1 MTAVLQARPTSTQ
14 ATTGKTSEKSARHHV
29 VIVGGG
35 FGGLYAAKAL
45 DAANVKVTLIDKRNF
60 HLFQPL
66 LYQVATGGL
75 SAGDISSPL
84 RSVLSK
90 QKNVRVLMGEVVG
103 IEPKANQIR
112 LKSGE
117 AIGYDSLIMATG
129 SSHHYFGK
137 DEWSDIA
144 PGMKT
149 IEDALEVRRRIF
161 LAFEAAEQETDPA
174 RRKALLT
181 FFIVGGGPTG
191 VELAGALAELAYETL
206 SEDFRSINPGE
217 TKVVL
222 LEGMDRV
229 LPPYPGDLSVAAKK
243 SLEKLGV
250 EVRTGTLVTNIE
262 GDTVTLK
269 TGTKEDPKEEKVQAF
284 TVLWAAGIKASP
296 MGKAIADQTGAQLD
310 RIGRII
316 VEPDLSVPG
325 CPNIFIAGDLAHYAH
340 QSDSPLPGTASTAM
354 QQGEYLAKS
363 LKQRL
368 AKKQISAF
376 EYKDKGSMAVIGRNE
391 AVADLGFT
399 KLSGF
404 PAWIIWIFVHIYYL
418 IEFDNKLL
426 VMLQWGWHYFT
437 SQRGARLITGD
448 ATIPALSA
456 LVIDE
461 MSLGEESLPNA
472 DNAEVAEA

>member
-1 MTAVLQARPTSTQ
+1 MTAVLQKKPV
-14 ATTGKTSEKSARHHV
+14 TTTFDNTALHHV

-45 DAANVKVTLIDKRNF
+45 GKANVKVTLIDKRNF

-84 RSVLSK
+84 RAILSK
-90 QKNVRVLMGEVVG
+90 QKNVQVLMGEVIG
-103 IEPKANQIR
+103 IEPDDKKVQLRN
-112 LKSGE
+112 GE
-117 AIGYDSLIMATG
+117 MVGYDSLIVATG

-137 DEWSDIA
+137 DEWSAIA

-161 LAFEAAEQETDPA
+161 LAFEAAETETDPA
-174 RRKALLT
+174 RREALLT

-191 VELAGALAELAYETL
+191 VELSGAIAELAYETL
-206 SEDFRSINPGE
+206 REDFRSINPEE

-229 LPPYPGDLSVAAKK
+229 LPPYPGDLSIAAKK

-250 EVRTGTLVTNIE
+250 EVRTKTLVTNIE
-262 GDTVTLK
+262 GDIVTLK
-269 TGTKEDPKEEKVQAF
+269 SGDAEEKVQAF

-296 MGKAIADQTGAQLD
+296 MGKAIAQKTGAELD

-325 CPNIFIAGDLAHYAH
+325 CPSIFIAGDLAHYAH
-340 QSDSPLPGTASTAM
+340 NNDGPVPGTASTAM
-354 QQGEYLAKS
+354 QQGEYLAASIQKRVS
-363 LKQRL
+363 NKFV
-368 AKKQISAF
+368 SNY
-376 EYKDKGSMAVIGRNE
+376 EYKDQGSLAVIGRNE
-391 AVADLGFT
+391 AVASLGFAN
-399 KLSGF
+399 LSGF

-448 ATIPALSA
+448 DSIPALSA

-461 MSLGEESLPNA
+461 MALEKKKAKES
-472 DNAEVAEA
+472 AEVANAA

>member
-1 MTAVLQARPTSTQ
+1 MTAVLQNKPVSVT
-14 ATTGKTSEKSARHHV
+14 ATESRQKHHV

-45 DAANVKVTLIDKRNF
+45 GDAADVKVTLIDKRNF

-84 RSVLSK
+84 RAVLSK
-90 QKNVRVLMGEVVG
+90 QKNVQVLMGEVVG
-103 IEPKANQIR
+103 IEPKAQQVT
-112 LKSGE
+112 LKNGE
-117 AIGYDSLIMATG
+117 AVAYDSLIMATG

-161 LAFEAAEQETDPA
+161 LAFEAAEKETDPA
-174 RRKALLT
+174 RREALLT
-181 FFIVGGGPTG
+181 FFVVGGGPTG
-191 VELAGALAELAYETL
+191 VELSGALAELAYETL
-206 SEDFRSINPGE
+206 REDFRSINPSE
-217 TKVVL
+217 TRIVL

-229 LPPYPGDLSVAAKK
+229 LPPYPGDLSIAAKK

-250 EVRTGTLVTNIE
+250 EVRTNTLVTNIE

-269 TGTKEDPKEEKVQAF
+269 CDGKEEQAQAF

-296 MGKAIADQTGAQLD
+296 LGKAIADRTGAELD
-310 RIGRII
+310 RIGRVI

-340 QSDSPLPGTASTAM
+340 QGEGPLPGTAATAM
-354 QQGEYLAKS
+354 QQGNYLAKS
-363 LKQRL
+363 IKRRL
-368 AKKQISAF
+368 ANRSVPSF
-376 EYKDKGSMAVIGRNE
+376 EYKDNGSLAVIGRNE
-391 AVADLGFT
+391 AVADLGFARF
-399 KLSGF
+399 SGF
-404 PAWIIWIFVHIYYL
+404 PAWIVWIFIHIYYL

-448 ATIPALSA
+448 DSIPALSN
-456 LVIDE
+456 LVIEE
-461 MSLGEESLPNA
+461 MNERKAASSEKAEMANA
-472 DNAEVAEA
+472 

>member
-1 MTAVLQARPTSTQ
+1 MTTVLRNRPVSIT
-14 ATTGKTSEKSARHHV
+14 ATESQQKHHV

-45 DAANVKVTLIDKRNF
+45 GDAADVKVTLIDKRNF

-84 RSVLSK
+84 RAVLSK
-90 QKNVRVLMGEVVG
+90 QKNVQVLMGEVVG
-103 IEPKANQIR
+103 IEPDAQQVM
-112 LKSGE
+112 LKNGE
-117 AIGYDSLIMATG
+117 SVAYDSLIIATG

-161 LAFEAAEQETDPA
+161 LAFEAAEKETDPA
-174 RRKALLT
+174 RREALLT

-206 SEDFRSINPGE
+206 REDFRSINPGE

-250 EVRTGTLVTNIE
+250 EVRTNTLVTNIE

-269 TGTKEDPKEEKVQAF
+269 CDGQEEKAQAF

-296 MGKAIADQTGAQLD
+296 LGKAIADQTGAELD
-310 RIGRII
+310 RIGRVI

-340 QSDSPLPGTASTAM
+340 QGDGPLPGTAATAM
-354 QQGEYLAKS
+354 QQGNYLAKS
-363 LKQRL
+363 VKRRL
-368 AKKQISAF
+368 ANRSVPSF
-376 EYKDKGSMAVIGRNE
+376 EYKDNGSLAVIGRNE
-391 AVADLGFT
+391 AVADLGFARF
-399 KLSGF
+399 SGF
-404 PAWIIWIFVHIYYL
+404 PAWIVWIFIHIYYL

-448 ATIPALSA
+448 DSIPALSN
-456 LVIDE
+456 LVIEE
-461 MSLGEESLPNA
+461 MNDRKAS
-472 DNAEVAEA
+472 NAEKAEMVNV

>member
-1 MTAVLQARPTSTQ
+1 MTAVLQNRPAITS
-14 ATTGKTSEKSARHHV
+14 ATTGKKSQHHV

-45 DAANVKVTLIDKRNF
+45 GKADVKVTLIDKRNF

-84 RSVLSK
+84 RAILSK
-90 QKNVRVLMGEVVG
+90 QKNVQVLMGEVIG
-103 IEPKANQIR
+103 LDPKVQEVK
-112 LKSGE
+112 LKNGE
-117 AIGYDSLIMATG
+117 TVSYDSLIMATG

-161 LAFEAAEQETDPA
+161 LAFEAAETETDPA
-174 RRKALLT
+174 RREALLT

-191 VELAGALAELAYETL
+191 VELSGAIAELAYETL
-206 SEDFRSINPGE
+206 REDFRSINPGE

-229 LPPYPGDLSVAAKK
+229 LPPYPGDLSIAAKK

-250 EVRTGTLVTNIE
+250 EVRTNTLVTNIE

-269 TGTKEDPKEEKVQAF
+269 NGDSFEEVQAF

-296 MGKAIADQTGAQLD
+296 LGKAISEQTGAELD
-310 RIGRII
+310 RIGRVI

-325 CPNIFIAGDLAHYAH
+325 YPNLFIAGDLAHYAH
-340 QSDSPLPGTASTAM
+340 NNDGPIPGTAATAM
-354 QQGEYLAKS
+354 QQGDYLADAIK
-363 LKQRL
+363 RRV
-368 AKKQISAF
+368 AKKPVSDFQ
-376 EYKDKGSMAVIGRNE
+376 YKDNGSLAVIGRNE
-391 AVADLGFT
+391 AVANLGFA

-418 IEFDNKLL
+418 VEFDNKLL

-448 ATIPALSA
+448 DSIPALSA

-461 MSLGEESLPNA
+461 MTMGEKAAAA
-472 DNAEVAEA
+472 DASEMVEA

>member
-1 MTAVLQARPTSTQ
+1 MTAVLQNRPVSASATASKQ
-14 ATTGKTSEKSARHHV
+14 ALHHV

-45 DAANVKVTLIDKRNF
+45 GKAAVKVTLIDKRNF

-84 RSVLSK
+84 RAILSK
-90 QKNVRVLMGEVVG
+90 QKNVQVLMGEVTG
-103 IEPKANQIR
+103 IEAAAQQVR
-112 LKSGE
+112 LKNGE
-117 AIGYDSLIMATG
+117 IVSYDSLIVATG

-137 DEWSDIA
+137 DEWSAIA

-161 LAFEAAEQETDPA
+161 LAFEAAEKETDPA
-174 RRKALLT
+174 RREALLT
-181 FFIVGGGPTG
+181 FFIVGAGPTG
-191 VELAGALAELAYETL
+191 VELSGALAELAYETL
-206 SEDFRSINPGE
+206 REDFRSINPSE
-217 TKVVL
+217 TKIVL

-229 LPPYPGDLSVAAKK
+229 LPPYPNDLSAAAKK

-250 EVRTGTLVTNIE
+250 EVRTKTLVTNIE

-269 TGTKEDPKEEKVQAF
+269 SGDREEKVQAF

-296 MGKAIADQTGAQLD
+296 LGKAIAEQTGAAID
-310 RIGRII
+310 RIGRVI

-325 CPNIFIAGDLAHYAH
+325 HPNLFIAGDLAHYAH
-340 QSDSPLPGTASTAM
+340 NHDGPLPGTASTAM
-354 QQGEYLAKS
+354 QQGNYLATS
-363 LKQRL
+363 IQRRL
-368 AKKQISAF
+368 ANKIVSAF
-376 EYKDKGSMAVIGRNE
+376 DYKDNGSLAVIGRNE
-391 AVADLGFT
+391 AVAALGFAN
-399 KLSGF
+399 LSGF
-404 PAWIIWIFVHIYYL
+404 PAWIIWTFVHIYYL

-426 VMLQWGWHYFT
+426 VMMQWGWHYFT

-448 ATIPALSA
+448 DSIPALSA
-456 LVIDE
+456 LVLEE
-461 MSLGEESLPNA
+461 MSGGKA
-472 DNAEVAEA
+472 DANSPEMVEA

>member
-1 MTAVLQARPTSTQ
+1 MTAVLQKKPVTAAVDST
-14 ATTGKTSEKSARHHV
+14 AALHHV

-45 DAANVKVTLIDKRNF
+45 GKANVKVTLIDKRNF

-84 RSVLSK
+84 RAILSK
-90 QKNVRVLMGEVVG
+90 QKNVQVLMGEVIG
-103 IEPKANQIR
+103 IEPDTQEIQLR
-112 LKSGE
+112 SGE
-117 AIGYDSLIMATG
+117 TVSYDSLIVATG

-161 LAFEAAEQETDPA
+161 LAFEAAETETDPA
-174 RRKALLT
+174 RREALLT
-181 FFIVGGGPTG
+181 FFIVGAGPTG
-191 VELAGALAELAYETL
+191 VELSGAIAELAYETL
-206 SEDFRSINPGE
+206 REDFRSINPGE

-250 EVRTGTLVTNIE
+250 EVRTKTLVTNIE

-269 TGTKEDPKEEKVQAF
+269 SGDTEEKVQAF

-296 MGKAIADQTGAQLD
+296 MGKAIAAKTGAELD

-340 QSDSPLPGTASTAM
+340 NNDGPVPGTASTAM
-354 QQGEYLAKS
+354 QQGEYLAESIQKRVANKYVS
-363 LKQRL
+363 D
-368 AKKQISAF
+368 F
-376 EYKDKGSMAVIGRNE
+376 DYKDKGSLAVIGRNE
-391 AVADLGFT
+391 AVASLGFAN
-399 KLSGF
+399 LSGF

-448 ATIPALSA
+448 DSIPALSA
-456 LVIDE
+456 LVVDE
-461 MSLGEESLPNA
+461 MAMAKKKAA
-472 DNAEVAEA
+472 DGSEMAEAA

>member
-1 MTAVLQARPTSTQ
+1 MTAVLQNRPVSTSS
-14 ATTGKTSEKSARHHV
+14 AITGKSGSQSSHHV

-45 DAANVKVTLIDKRNF
+45 GKANVKVTLIDKRNF

-90 QKNVRVLMGEVVG
+90 QKNVQVLMGEVTG
-103 IEPKANQIR
+103 IEPKKQQVK
-112 LKSGE
+112 LKNGE
-117 AIGYDSLIMATG
+117 TVEYNSLIMATG

-161 LAFEAAEQETDPA
+161 LAFEAAEKETDPA
-174 RRKALLT
+174 RREALLT

-206 SEDFRSINPGE
+206 REDFRSINPGE

-229 LPPYPGDLSVAAKK
+229 LPPYPTDLSGAAKK

-250 EVRTGTLVTNIE
+250 EVRTSTLVTNIE

-269 TGTKEDPKEEKVQAF
+269 SGDNIEQVQAF

-296 MGKAIADQTGAQLD
+296 MGKAIAEQTGAELD
-310 RIGRII
+310 RIGRVI

-340 QSDSPLPGTASTAM
+340 NTENPLPGTAATAM
-354 QQGEYLAKS
+354 QQGEYLASSIK
-363 LKQRL
+363 KRL
-368 AKKQISAF
+368 ANKEVSAF
-376 EYKDKGSMAVIGRNE
+376 NYKDNGSMAVIGRNE
-391 AVADLGFT
+391 AVANLGFT

-426 VMLQWGWHYFT
+426 VMMQWGWHYFT

-448 ATIPALSA
+448 DSIPALSA
-456 LVIDE
+456 LVVDE
-461 MSLGEESLPNA
+461 MTMGSKA
-472 DNAEVAEA
+472 NAENGELAEA